1 MGVDCCTTNASVSKE
16 TEVDLPDTKE
26 STHKKIISDLP
37 AGYNEPRPCVLVR
50 NVNTGIAIDIRW
62 VVDEELID
70 AGMEGDEKLDTNFID
85 QVLNQEFFLPY
96 CIDNDK
102 TLMKKFFIELKR
114 SYGYPEKLID
124 KDDILYLI

>member
-1 MGVDCCTTNASVSKE
+1 MGSNCCTTNASVSKE

-37 AGYNEPRPCVLVR
+37 AGYSEPRPCVLVR

-85 QVLNQEFFLPY
+85 QVLNQEFFVPY